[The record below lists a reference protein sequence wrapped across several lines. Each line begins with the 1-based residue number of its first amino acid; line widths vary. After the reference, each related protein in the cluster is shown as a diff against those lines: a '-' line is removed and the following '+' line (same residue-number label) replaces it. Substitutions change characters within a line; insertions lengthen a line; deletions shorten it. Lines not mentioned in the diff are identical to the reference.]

1 MIPNDLHY
9 DIIFSDFMMSSKID
23 VSLDKLKEEIYQLK
37 TNLTHSCNRSGR
49 NSFQSNWVYDLPF
62 DELTRLKE
70 QVVEFANYFC
80 KMMSYDML
88 VDECSYWVNV
98 NPPYGHNIIH
108 THGTCELVGNFY
120 VQTGKETGTLE
131 VVRNDGS
138 VYNKIGKLNS
148 TFKCEGEEGRFY
160 MMPGHLWHY
169 VSENNSDGDRISV
182 SYNIRLK

>member
-23 VSLDKLKEEIYQLK
+23 VSLDKLKEEIHQLK
-37 TNLTHSCNRSGR
+37 TNLTHSCTRSGR

-88 VDECSYWVNV
+88 VDECSYWINV

-108 THGTCELVGNFY
+108 THGTCDSLA
-120 VQTGKETGTLE
+120 T
-131 VVRNDGS
+131 S
-138 VYNKIGKLNS
+138 
-148 TFKCEGEEGRFY
+148 
-160 MMPGHLWHY
+160 M
-169 VSENNSDGDRISV
+169 
-182 SYNIRLK
+182 

>member
-37 TNLTHSCNRSGR
+37 TNLTHSCTRSGR

-98 NPPYGHNIIH
+98 NPP
-108 THGTCELVGNFY
+108 
-120 VQTGKETGTLE
+120 
-131 VVRNDGS
+131 
-138 VYNKIGKLNS
+138 
-148 TFKCEGEEGRFY
+148 
-160 MMPGHLWHY
+160 
-169 VSENNSDGDRISV
+169 
-182 SYNIRLK
+182 